1 MTRLNTLRRL
11 AFAFTLAG
19 ALATTAMPSFAGR
32 DVATGQAGGGNCSL
46 WQVIKSAMS
55 GVDCRFL

>member
-1 MTRLNTLRRL
+1 MNRTIFQRLVQSVVV
-11 AFAFTLAG
+11 AAA
-19 ALATTAMPSFAGR
+19 AASISVAPAVAR

-46 WQVIKSAMS
+46 WQVIKSGLS